1 MFRLTIRGSRPESP
15 QKINTINGWAASVTH
30 VRGCWQAST
39 QSGVVGRRRHSELL
53 AGFTTV
59 RVCWQASPQSGVVG
73 RLHHSQGLLAG
84 FTTVRGC
91 WQASPQSGVIGRL
104 HHNIGS
110 MLDITSNC
118 TGVARWLPQSA
129 GKICPLQS
137 GVDSSILSPQS
148 GVDGRPQ
155 QKKRGLTTSGRGR

>member
-1 MFRLTIRGSRPESP
+1 MKKERGGPTHLSCLNSRALCFA
-15 QKINTINGWAASVTH
+15 W
-30 VRGCWQAST
+30 
-39 QSGVVGRRRHSELL
+39 QSGVVGRNHHKGSTLSTDGRPASPRQGLL
-53 AGFTTV
+53 AGLNTV
-59 RVCWQASPQSGVVG
+59 RGSWQASPQSGVVG

-84 FTTVRGC
+84 FTTVMGC
-91 WQASPQSGVIGRL
+91 WQASPQSGVSGRL